1 MSMTIADL
9 IARSQA
15 ELIAELGEPTVV
27 VCYSCG
33 CSFDCYKPLE
43 EISDSECCG
52 MDDCCGEP
60 EDWT

>member
-1 MSMTIADL
+1 MPLMIADL
-9 IARSQA
+9 IARSLIELAA
-15 ELIAELGEPTVV
+15 EPGEPTVV
-27 VCYSCG
+27 VCSSCG
-33 CSFDCYKPLE
+33 RSFNCYKPIE